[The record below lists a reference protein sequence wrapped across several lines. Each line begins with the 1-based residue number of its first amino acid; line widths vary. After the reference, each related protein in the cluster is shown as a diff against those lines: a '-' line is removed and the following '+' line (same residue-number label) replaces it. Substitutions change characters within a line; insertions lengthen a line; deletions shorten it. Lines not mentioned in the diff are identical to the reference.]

1 MTLRLDGLYDT
12 MAELEERI
20 EDTKILKNSAQ
31 MRLITIDNIKKICDE
46 SGRLQLVKK
55 LNTNIKV
62 LNYNVHVPYICMALS
77 HAQNEIRKVIV
88 LLLLLSN

>member
-31 MRLITIDNIKKICDE
+31 MRLITIDNIKKILDSSNPDDYTAGFPMHPHRGIFSKQSYTKNVSCQQI
-46 SGRLQLVKK
+46 LLF
-55 LNTNIKV
+55 LFV
-62 LNYNVHVPYICMALS
+62 LAC
-77 HAQNEIRKVIV
+77 
-88 LLLLLSN
+88 